1 MKEVLQR
8 KPKNDLSGL
17 KFNMLTVVNRVYIN
31 GKPLWHCICDCGK
44 EIFVRHTRLTHGQ
57 KSCGCHASK
66 MLVERNTKHSK
77 RHSKLYAVWR
87 GLRSRC
93 NNSNHPFYCDYG
105 GRGITVCKE
114 WDNTNDG
121 FQNFYDWSVKS
132 GYKDDLSIDRIDNN
146 GNYEPNNC
154 RWATIK
160 QQCNNRRSNIVLNYK
175 GVAHTVSE
183 WSEII
188 QVKSGTIYQRIY
200 KGWNTGEILGFEY
213 KKGRR
218 TENGKHSINAT

>member
-1 MKEVLQR
+1 MRKLER
-8 KPKNDLSGL
+8 KPTQDFTGMRI
-17 KFNMLTVVNRVYIN
+17 NMLTVTERVYRN
-31 GKPLWHCICDCGK
+31 GQPLWRCVCDCGN

-66 MLVERNTKHSK
+66 MLAKRNTKHGQ

-93 NNSNHPFYCDYG
+93 NNPKHPSYCDYG
-105 GRGITVCKE
+105 GRGISVCTE
-114 WDNTNDG
+114 WDNTDDG
-121 FQNFYDWSVKS
+121 FENFYEWSITN
-132 GYKDDLSIDRIDNN
+132 GYFDGLSIDRIDNN
-146 GNYEPNNC
+146 GNYEPSNC
-154 RWATIK
+154 RWATVK

-200 KGWNTGEILGFEY
+200 KGWNSGEILGFEY

>member
-1 MKEVLQR
+1 MGKLER
-8 KPKNDLSGL
+8 KPTQDFAGMKI
-17 KFNMLTVVNRVYIN
+17 NMLTVTEKVYRN
-31 GKPLWHCICDCGK
+31 GKPLWHCTCDCGK